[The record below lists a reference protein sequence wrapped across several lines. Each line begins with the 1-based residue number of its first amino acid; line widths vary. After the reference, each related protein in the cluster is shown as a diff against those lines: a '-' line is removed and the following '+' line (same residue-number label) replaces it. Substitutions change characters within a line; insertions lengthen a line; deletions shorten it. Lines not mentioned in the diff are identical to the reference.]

1 MIAAALLMVAPAH
14 IVWKRDLFFGV
25 DIPAK
30 TTFLMTGR
38 ATVSAS
44 NPFIGLENE
53 SVCVHNSIEILSAF
67 ST

>member
-1 MIAAALLMVAPAH
+1 MIAAALLMVASAN
-14 IVWKRDLFFGV
+14 IVRKRDLFLGV

-53 SVCVHNSIEILSAF
+53 SVYIHNSIEILSAF
-67 ST
+67 SA